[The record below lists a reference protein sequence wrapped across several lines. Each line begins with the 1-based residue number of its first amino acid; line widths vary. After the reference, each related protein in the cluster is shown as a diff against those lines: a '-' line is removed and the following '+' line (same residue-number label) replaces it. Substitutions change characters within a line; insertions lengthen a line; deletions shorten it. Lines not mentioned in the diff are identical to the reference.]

1 MEKIDELLRFFK
13 YDLWRIRLSR
23 IPSLKAFLFKQ
34 LRIVI
39 LSLKG
44 FNQDKC
50 SLRASALTLN
60 TILSIVPLVAMA
72 FGVAKG
78 FHMEQRLQK
87 VLVEKFSGQE
97 EVVEKIIGFAETM
110 LEQTKGGLIAGVGV
124 AMLFY
129 FIIRLLGNI
138 ENSFNDIWGIQQGR
152 TLIRK
157 LSDYLSM
164 ILICPLLLV
173 MSSSLTVFITTQI
186 KLITEKISLIGAF
199 SPLISFG
206 LKLLPYCVIWLL
218 FTFIY
223 IFMPNIKVRFGSA
236 LLGGIVGG
244 TIYQAVQWVYITFQ
258 IGVSKYGAIYGSFAA
273 LPLFLI
279 WLQASW
285 MIMLF
290 GAEIS
295 FASQHIDTYEFEP
308 DALEAKPSF
317 RRLLSLR
324 IAQLCVKNFQEGIPP
339 LSPDQ
344 ISRKLEVPIRLV
356 NLLLHELQEAG
367 VLSQTKDDKHSRPR
381 FQPSRDIN
389 GMSLS
394 WVIHALDNV
403 GTDKIPVDQ
412 TAEIQKI
419 RESLKKFESTIEQSP
434 ANLLLKDI

>member
-1 MEKIDELLRFFK
+1 MKRINELLNFLK
-13 YDLWRIRLSR
+13 YDLWRIRLGQLPTPKS
-23 IPSLKAFLFKQ
+23 FLLKQ
-34 LRIVI
+34 LRIII
-39 LSLKG
+39 LSLRG

-60 TILSIVPLVAMA
+60 TLLSIVPLVAMA

-87 VLVEKFSGQE
+87 ILIEKFSGQE
-97 EVVEKIIGFAETM
+97 AVIEEIIDFAQKM
-110 LEQTKGGLIAGVGV
+110 LEETKGGLIAGVGV
-124 AMLFY
+124 VLLFY

-164 ILICPLLLV
+164 ILICPVLLV
-173 MSSSLTVFITTQI
+173 MSSSMTVFITTQI
-186 KLITEKISLIGAF
+186 NLITEKISLIGAF
-199 SPLISFG
+199 SPLISIG
-206 LKLLPYCVIWLL
+206 LKLLPYGVIWLL

-223 IFMPNIKVRFGSA
+223 TFMPNIRVRIGSG
-236 LLGGIVGG
+236 LLGGIVAG
-244 TIYQAVQWVYITFQ
+244 TIYQILQWIYITFQ

-273 LPLFLI
+273 LPLFLV

-295 FASQHIDTYEFEP
+295 FASQHVDTYEFEP
-308 DALEAKPSF
+308 DALEAMPSF

-339 LSPDQ
+339 LSADQ
-344 ISRKLEVPIRLV
+344 ISHTLEVPIRLV
-356 NLLLHELQEAG
+356 NLLLYELQKAG
-367 VLSQTKDDKHSRPR
+367 VLSQTKDNKGGQPR

-389 GMSLS
+389 DMSLS
-394 WVIHALDNV
+394 WVIHALDNI
-403 GTDKIPVDQ
+403 GTDKIPVSR
-412 TAEIQKI
+412 TEEIKKI
-419 RESLKKFESTIEQSP
+419 SKSLREFQSTIEQSE